1 MFLQNAKKK
10 ERKMP
15 NINRRDFLKLGL
27 SAGSLLALGSPSRLV
42 TKVFGKTETQRKV
55 LVLGFD
61 GMDPHL
67 TQIWMDQGK
76 LPAFE
81 RLRARG
87 GFSPLQTSLPPQSPV
102 AWSNFITG
110 MNPGGHGIF
119 DFISRNP
126 EYYLPDFSTTK
137 TSDSTKTIN
146 IGNLVLPL
154 SGGTIENL
162 MKGRAFWQDLEDHDI
177 PATIFKMPSNF
188 PPVETK
194 QRTLSGMGT
203 PDITGSLGEFNYY
216 TTKVTELQEDIGGG
230 EIHEV
235 YVIGNRVEAKL
246 PGPKNAFKKSQPE
259 SSIDFKVFIDPV
271 NPLAKIV
278 IQDQEFI
285 LEEKEWSSWKKVRFA
300 MIPTQSVS
308 GICMFYLKEV
318 RPDFKLYISPINID
332 PADPAMPI
340 STPESYAK
348 ELEKQFGS
356 FYTKGLPADFKAMSH
371 GVLDEG
377 EFLAQDDTI
386 LEERQKMFEYE
397 LARFDSGLLFYYV
410 SSTDQRQHMFWRFI
424 DQESPM
430 YDPDLARKYGD
441 AIENIYKEADRM
453 LGEAMNK
460 VDSDT
465 VIMVMS
471 DHGFTPFRRTFN
483 VNSWLKENGYI
494 RLINNWRQGQEEAF
508 MNTDWSRTK
517 AYSYG
522 LNSLY
527 VNLKGREGEGIVN
540 PGAEKEALVREIA
553 QKLEL
558 VTDPKT
564 GERVVTKAHITQE
577 DYQGSQKEQAPD
589 IIVGYNR
596 GYRTSWSAPLGRITK
611 EVFDDNMD
619 KWSGDHCMD
628 PAVCPGILFASE
640 KIKADSPALFDLTPT
655 ILSLFG
661 IEKPENMVGKKVF

>member
-1 MFLQNAKKK
+1 MTS
-10 ERKMP
+10 
-15 NINRRDFLKLGL
+15 INRRDFLKLGL
-27 SAGSLLALGSPSRLV
+27 SAGTLLALGSPSDLV
-42 TKVFGKTETQRKV
+42 TKVFGKTETQTKV
-55 LVLGFD
+55 LILGFD
-61 GMDPHL
+61 GMDAHL
-67 TQIWMDQGK
+67 TNIWMNQGK

-81 RLRARG
+81 RLRNHG

-119 DFISRNP
+119 DFLNRDP
-126 EYYLPDFSTTK
+126 EYYLPGFSSTK
-137 TSDSTKTIN
+137 TSDSTKTIS

-154 SGGTIENL
+154 SGGTYENL
-162 MKGRAFWQDLEDHDI
+162 MRGRAFWQILEDFDV

-194 QRTLSGMGT
+194 QKTLSGMGT

-216 TTKVTELQEDIGGG
+216 TTKVTDLQVDIGGG

-246 PGPKNAFKKSQPE
+246 PGPENPFKKNHPE

-271 NPLAKIV
+271 NPLAKIT

-285 LEEKEWSSWKKVRFA
+285 LKEKEWSGWKRIHFP
-300 MIPTQSVS
+300 MIPTQSIS

-332 PADPAMPI
+332 PAAPSAPI
-340 STPESYAK
+340 STPDSYAK
-348 ELEKQFGS
+348 ELEKEFGP

-371 GVLDEG
+371 GVLDE
-377 EFLAQDDTI
+377 EEYLAQDDTI
-386 LEERQKMFEYE
+386 LEERKDMFEYE

-410 SSTDQRQHMFWRFI
+410 SSTDQRQHMFWRHL
-424 DQESPM
+424 DKQNPT
-430 YDPDLARKYGD
+430 YDPDLARIYGT
-441 AIENIYKEADRM
+441 AIEDIYREADRM
-453 LGEAMNK
+453 LDMAMNK
-460 VDSDT
+460 ADKDTT
-465 VIMVMS
+465 VIVMS

-494 RLINNWRQGQEEAF
+494 RLINSWRQGQEEAF

-527 VNLKGREGEGIVN
+527 INQRGREGEGIVN
-540 PGAEKEALVREIA
+540 PGAEKTALVREIA
-553 QKLEL
+553 QKLEQ
-558 VTDPKT
+558 VKDPKT
-564 GERVVTKAHITQE
+564 GEQVITKAYITQE
-577 DYQGSQKEQAPD
+577 NYQGQYIEQAPD
-589 IIVGYNR
+589 IIVGFNR

-611 EVFDDNMD
+611 EVIGDNTD
-619 KWSGDHCMD
+619 KWSGDHCTD
-628 PAVCPGILFASE
+628 PAVCPGILLASE
-640 KIKADSPALFDLTPT
+640 KIQVDSPALFDLTPT
-655 ILSLFG
+655 ILSFFG
-661 IEKPENMVGKKVF
+661 IEKPDNMIGKKIF

>member
-1 MFLQNAKKK
+1 MSD
-10 ERKMP
+10 
-15 NINRRDFLKLGL
+15 INRREFLKMGI
-27 SAGSLLALGSPSRLV
+27 SAGSLLALGSPSDLV
-42 TKVFGKTETQRKV
+42 TKVFGKTETQKKAII
-55 LVLGFD
+55 LGFD

-67 TQIWMDQGK
+67 TNMWMNQGK

-81 RLRARG
+81 RLRNQG
-87 GFSPLQTSLPPQSPV
+87 GFCPLQTSIPPQSPV

-119 DFISRNP
+119 DFLKRIP
-126 EYYLPDFSTTK
+126 EYYLPGFSGTETQ
-137 TSDSTKTIN
+137 DSSKTIS

-162 MKGRAFWQDLEDHDI
+162 MKGRAFWQILEDHDI

-203 PDITGSLGEFNYY
+203 PDITGSIGEFNYF
-216 TTKVTELQEDIGGG
+216 TTQVTELQQDIGGG

-246 PGPKNAFKKSQPE
+246 PGPKNAFKKNQPE
-259 SSIDFKVFIDPV
+259 SSIDFKVFLDPV

-285 LEEKEWSSWKKVRFA
+285 LKEKEWSSWKKVRFP
-300 MIPTQSVS
+300 MILTQSIS
-308 GICMFYLKEV
+308 GICMFYLKQV

-332 PADPAMPI
+332 PAAPAMPI
-340 STPESYAK
+340 STPESYVK

-371 GVLDEG
+371 GVLDEE

-386 LEERQKMFEYE
+386 LRERVQMFEYE

-424 DQESPM
+424 DQQSPM
-430 YDPDLARKYGD
+430 YDPDLARKHGN
-441 AIENIYKEADRM
+441 AIETIYKEADKM
-453 LGEAMNK
+453 LDMALSKADKNTI
-460 VDSDT
+460 V
-465 VIMVMS
+465 MVMS

-508 MNTDWSRTK
+508 MNTNWSRTK

-527 VNLKGREGEGIVN
+527 INEKGREGEGIVN

-553 QKLEL
+553 HKLEQ

-564 GERVVTKAHITQE
+564 GERVVTNAYIAQ
-577 DYQGSQKEQAPD
+577 DCYQGPQVEQAPD
-589 IIVGYNR
+589 IIVGYNS

-611 EVFDDNMD
+611 EVFGDNMD

-628 PAVCPGILFASE
+628 PAVCPGILLASE

-661 IEKPENMVGKKVF
+661 IEKPDNMVGKKIF

>member
-1 MFLQNAKKK
+1 
-10 ERKMP
+10 MP
-15 NINRRDFLKLGL
+15 NINRREFLKLGL
-27 SAGSLLALGSPSRLV
+27 SAGSLLALGSPTELV
-42 TKVFGKTETQRKV
+42 TKVYGKTETRKKV
-55 LVLGFD
+55 LILGFD

-67 TQIWMDQGK
+67 TNIWMEQGK

-81 RLRARG
+81 RLRNRG
-87 GFSPLQTSLPPQSPV
+87 GFSPLRTSLPPQSPV

-110 MNPGGHGIF
+110 LNPGGHGIF
-119 DFISRNP
+119 DFIHRNP
-126 EYYLPDFSTTK
+126 EYYFPDFSSTK
-137 TSDSTKTIN
+137 TSDSTKTIS
-146 IGNLVLPL
+146 IGNLVFPL

-162 MKGRAFWQDLEDHDI
+162 MKGRAFWQILEDHDI
-177 PATIFKMPSNF
+177 PGTIFKMPSNF

-216 TTKVTELQEDIGGG
+216 TTQTTELQQDIGGG
-230 EIHEV
+230 AIHEV
-235 YVIGNRVEAKL
+235 YVIGNRVEATL
-246 PGPKNAFKKSQPE
+246 PGPENAFKKNHPE
-259 SSIDFKVFIDPV
+259 SSIDFKVFVDPV
-271 NPLAKIV
+271 HPLAKIV

-285 LEEKEWSSWKKVRFA
+285 LKEKEWSTWKKVRFS
-300 MIPTQSVS
+300 MIPTQSIS

-332 PADPAMPI
+332 PAEAAMPI

-348 ELEKQFGS
+348 ELEKKFGS

-371 GVLDEG
+371 GVLDED

-386 LEERQKMFEYE
+386 LEERKAMFEYE
-397 LARFDSGLLFYYV
+397 LSRFDSGVLFYYV

-424 DQESPM
+424 DEQSPM
-430 YDPDLARKYGD
+430 YDPDLARKHGN
-441 AIENIYKEADRM
+441 AIETIYREADKM
-453 LGEAMNK
+453 LDKALNT
-460 VDSDT
+460 VDKDT
-465 VIMVMS
+465 VVLVMS

-527 VNLKGREGEGIVN
+527 INLRGREGEGIVN

-553 QKLEL
+553 QKLEQ

-564 GERVVTKAHITQE
+564 GERVVTKAYISE
-577 DYQGSQKEQAPD
+577 ENYQGPQANKAPD

-611 EVFDDNMD
+611 EVFGDNMD
-619 KWSGDHCMD
+619 RWSGDHCMD
-628 PAVCPGILFASE
+628 PAVCPGILFSSE
-640 KIKADSPALFDLTPT
+640 KIQADSPALFDLTPT
-655 ILSLFG
+655 ILAIFG
-661 IEKPENMVGKKVF
+661 IQKPEDMVGKKIF